1 MESEFPQAPSDF
13 LSDIKSKRSFFQYEI
28 NKTKRNTKRRQVAPE
43 QTNNMRETKI
53 IYCSKLEGNK
63 NQIERK
69 NKISQVKRDKRIFRE
84 T

>member
-1 MESEFPQAPSDF
+1 MKKP
-13 LSDIKSKRSFFQYEI
+13 KRKKKKYHAEIRGKQNRKKI

-53 IYCSKLEGNK
+53 IYCSKLEENK

-69 NKISQVKRDKRIFRE
+69 NKISQVKRNKRIFRE